1 MKKAYRVKSDKD
13 FQAIFTEGRSVA
25 NRKFVVYSL
34 EKDQSH
40 YRVGLSV
47 GKRLGNAV
55 VRNAIKRKLRHV
67 LMELGPY
74 LGTQDFVVIARKGVE
89 ELDYSTMKKNLV
101 HVLKLAKR
109 IRKDLFVKK
118 KYRIIGLA
126 VAALLFLSACGRSQV
141 TSHSS
146 DAWEK
151 FVYFF
156 AETIRFLSINGRIG
170 IGIILFTLLIRT
182 ILLPL
187 FNLQLKSGQK
197 MQELQPEL
205 KALQTKYPGKDR
217 ESRMRMAEESQ
228 ELYKK
233 HGVNPYAS
241 LFPLLIQMPVLW
253 ALYQALTRVEF
264 LKTGSFLWMDIGD
277 KDPYFILPVLA
288 AIFTF
293 LSSWLTN
300 KAAKERNG
308 MMITMNI
315 ILPIFILLIGFNLA
329 SGVALYWVVSN
340 AYQVFQILLLNNP
353 FKIIAERQRL
363 EDEAREL
370 EAKKRRAKKKAHK
383 KRK

>member
-1 MKKAYRVKSDKD
+1 
-13 FQAIFTEGRSVA
+13 
-25 NRKFVVYSL
+25 
-34 EKDQSH
+34 
-40 YRVGLSV
+40 
-47 GKRLGNAV
+47 
-55 VRNAIKRKLRHV
+55 
-67 LMELGPY
+67 
-74 LGTQDFVVIARKGVE
+74 
-89 ELDYSTMKKNLV
+89 
-101 HVLKLAKR
+101 
-109 IRKDLFVKK
+109 
-118 KYRIIGLA
+118 
-126 VAALLFLSACGRSQV
+126 
-141 TSHSS
+141 
-146 DAWEK
+146 
-151 FVYFF
+151 
-156 AETIRFLSINGRIG
+156 
-170 IGIILFTLLIRT
+170 
-182 ILLPL
+182 
-187 FNLQLKSGQK
+187 
-197 MQELQPEL
+197 
-205 KALQTKYPGKDR
+205 
-217 ESRMRMAEESQ
+217 MRMAEESQ

>member
-1 MKKAYRVKSDKD
+1 M
-13 FQAIFTEGRSVA
+13 
-25 NRKFVVYSL
+25 
-34 EKDQSH
+34 
-40 YRVGLSV
+40 
-47 GKRLGNAV
+47 
-55 VRNAIKRKLRHV
+55 
-67 LMELGPY
+67 
-74 LGTQDFVVIARKGVE
+74 
-89 ELDYSTMKKNLV
+89 
-101 HVLKLAKR
+101 
-109 IRKDLFVKK
+109 KK

-170 IGIILFTLLIRT
+170 IGIILFTFLIRT

-264 LKTGSFLWMDIGD
+264 LKTGSFPWMDIGN

>member
-1 MKKAYRVKSDKD
+1 M
-13 FQAIFTEGRSVA
+13 
-25 NRKFVVYSL
+25 
-34 EKDQSH
+34 
-40 YRVGLSV
+40 
-47 GKRLGNAV
+47 
-55 VRNAIKRKLRHV
+55 
-67 LMELGPY
+67 
-74 LGTQDFVVIARKGVE
+74 
-89 ELDYSTMKKNLV
+89 
-101 HVLKLAKR
+101 
-109 IRKDLFVKK
+109 KK

-126 VAALLFLSACGRSQV
+126 DAALLFLSACGRSQV

-170 IGIILFTLLIRT
+170 IGIILFTFLIRT

-233 HGVNPYAS
+233 YGVNPYAS

-264 LKTGSFLWMDIGD
+264 LKTGSFLLMDIGD
-277 KDPYFILPVLA
+277 IDPYIILPVLA

-370 EAKKRRAKKKAHK
+370 EAKKIRAKKKAHK